1 MELEFLPAHPIPD
14 DVQRRS
20 ATATLHIEGLVARQI
35 TLTAD
40 DLAVLSRVDLQEAFR
55 CEEGW
60 SVPDLGWSGMRL
72 SDVLALAE
80 PLPGAGF
87 VRVCSGSYALPLAL
101 AETQAALLCDA
112 LNHRPLPLEH
122 GAPLRLVMTG
132 GRCFTSVK
140 WVDRLIVTLLPGSN
154 DAERIARARLG

>member
-1 MELEFLPAHPIPD
+1 VVPAGYTFVDAHIWP
-14 DVQRRS
+14 RAAETRS
-20 ATATLHIEGLVARQI
+20 VATALRT
-35 TLTAD
+35 
-40 DLAVLSRVDLQEAFR
+40 RVDLHEAFR

-60 SVPDLGWSGMRL
+60 SLPDLAWSGVRL

-80 PLPGAGF
+80 PVPGAGF
-87 VRVCSGSYALPLAL
+87 VRICSGSYTLPLAL